1 MVFDMTARIVERG
14 PPSMAEVQ
22 CSGQTTMRQF
32 AQMGMEILGKTF
44 QHYAVRVGNGFV
56 ELDELVVNH
65 FTQNHKVV
73 FIQSLNSVSMN
84 EETFVQKLQDAPLTI
99 YIRGGPNSTRFSDG
113 FYPAYPKMTVLQW
126 MEMVHAIGAGMH
138 NTGVENM
145 WFLNDDGEPSFL
157 NEQSRKQVRSV
168 LKDKTTVVFNNKME
182 NTADMGSSPIFSPCR
197 WQPNVETDTLL
208 FQFGSFQRRDSF
220 YPVDDDGTL
229 FHAPAPFEFDD
240 EQSSSEEEFEGPPP
254 PNLLNLEDGLQ
265 DMPLQSLKNLHEKCR
280 ESVSPILK
288 LLLGLD
294 KEFVRRGHE
303 AMGSFK
309 VDDIKVVFP
318 SGEPE
323 DEPED
328 EVIEEKKPTSD
339 LPRSSTEV
347 VPEVAPPAQAA
358 QTTTPNSVAFR
369 FNSRTYDV
377 SMDGL
382 KTLGQFRDRCG
393 IAVGGIKGKD
403 LRLTKE
409 NGSEIF
415 EKNAIHLTTLG
426 IVGGVVINGTF
437 RGRGGAKKSSMV
449 KANPQL
455 KQHTMAFKDAIM
467 KEKAER
473 AKSIRVDDL
482 EEVLKKSS
490 EFLNQLYAKLHPNP
504 KDTFAKLISTM
515 PIEKLEACIECFKSN
530 KTETRIHKLCAII
543 MKHHIPRLY
552 TIKEEFDHA
561 LDAVETF
568 FDLLMSASF
577 MGNELQ
583 WGWNDAKVALT
594 HMRDMKKSRVVM
606 ADASSLTDAS
616 GSDGV
621 NALTAALE
629 NTRMEE

>member
-1 MVFDMTARIVERG
+1 MVERG
-14 PPSMAEVQ
+14 APLSMAEVQ

-32 AQMGMEILGKTF
+32 AQMGMEMLGKTF
-44 QHYAVRVGNGFV
+44 QHYAVRVGTGFV

-73 FIQSLNSVSMN
+73 FIHLVEPGRMN
-84 EETFVQKLQDAPLTI
+84 DETFAQKLQDAPLTI
-99 YIRGGPNSTRFSDG
+99 YIRGGPASGRFEDG

-126 MEMVHAIGAGMH
+126 MEMIEAIGAGAH
-138 NTGVENM
+138 GGEVENM
-145 WFLNDDGEPSFL
+145 WFLDNNGEPSFL

-168 LKDKTTVVFNNKME
+168 LKDKTTVVYNYKME

-197 WQPNVETDTLL
+197 WQPTTDTHMHL
-208 FQFGSFQRRDSF
+208 FQFGPIVRGVPHR
-220 YPVDDDGTL
+220 PVNDDGSL
-229 FHAPAPFEFDD
+229 FNHPAPSDD
-240 EQSSSEEEFEGPPP
+240 TESSSEEEFEGLPP
-254 PNLLNLEDGLQ
+254 PNVLGILDGLD
-265 DMPLQSLKNLHEKCR
+265 DMPLQSLKNLQEKCM

-426 IVGGVVINGTF
+426 IVAGVVINGTF
-437 RGRGGAKKSSMV
+437 RGRGGARKSSMV

-490 EFLNQLYAKLHPNP
+490 EFLNQLYAKLHTNP

-561 LDAVETF
+561 LDAVQTF

-577 MGNELQ
+577 MGNDLQ

-621 NALTAALE
+621 NALTTALE